1 MAFTILSQED
11 FQKHAQSAKEK
22 SFLQSLQMAKL
33 LEKRGFSIQYVGWK
47 NEDSIT
53 VSAVLYSKPMTGGLH
68 MEINSGPIVSKEADL
83 PDFYQGL
90 RDYAKANKGLQ
101 LLVKPYNTYQ
111 FFDSQG
117 QATSSERPE
126 LIAQLTNLGFQHD
139 GLHTGYPGG
148 EPDWHYVKDLT
159 GLNEEQLFQSY
170 SKKGKALV
178 KKVKTFGIKLT
189 KLDREQLHLFKNITA
204 ATSQRRDYVDKSLD
218 YYQDF
223 YDSFGDS
230 AEFILASINFQDY
243 LNNLQL
249 DEAKLQEELDNLK
262 HNHEGGSNSAKYN
275 RLTKN
280 LEEQLSTFKQRIDEA
295 KVLIANYGDK
305 DTPLAVSL
313 FIYTP
318 QEAFYLFSGS
328 LPEFNKF
335 YAPALLQDYALKE
348 TIRRQIPTYNFLGI
362 MGEFDGSD
370 GVLRFKQNFNGYITR
385 KMGTFRYYPNP
396 IKYKLIQALKK
407 LLGR

>member
-1 MAFTILSQED
+1 MSFTILSQED
-11 FQKHAQSAKEK
+11 FQQHAQSSREK
-22 SFLQSLQMAKL
+22 SFLQSIQMAKL
-33 LEKRGFSIQYVGWK
+33 LEKRGFTIQYVGWK
-47 NEDSIT
+47 NEGSIT

-68 MEINSGPIVSKEADL
+68 MEINSGPIVSKEDDL
-83 PDFYQGL
+83 PAFYQGL
-90 RDYAKANKGLQ
+90 MDYAKTNKGLQ

-111 FFDSQG
+111 FFNSQG

-159 GLNEEQLFQSY
+159 DLNKEQLFQSY

-189 KLDREQLHLFKNITA
+189 KLNRDQLHLFKDITS
-204 ATSQRRDYVDKSLD
+204 ATSQRRDYVDKSLG

-249 DEAKLQEELDNLK
+249 EQDKLREELEQLHHSHK
-262 HNHEGGSNSAKYN
+262 GSNSAKYH
-275 RLTKN
+275 RLSAE
-280 LEEQLSTFKQRIDEA
+280 LERQLDTFNQRINEA
-295 KVLIANYGDK
+295 NTLIATYGHQ

-318 QEAFYLFSGS
+318 QETFYLFSGS

-348 TIRRQIPTYNFLGI
+348 SIRRHIPRYNFLGI

-370 GVLRFKQNFNGYITR
+370 GILRFKQNFNGYITR

-396 IKYKLIQALKK
+396 FKYKLIQVLKK